1 MPQIIHNPRRSRRRH
16 PAQASALLRDE
27 ALLQTHREALARR
40 SRWNTLWQEC
50 YENALPHHESS
61 GRSGIGSAADAPYD
75 GTAAHAA
82 ALLAASLLGEIAP
95 PNARWCGIEPAADLS
110 DSERLALAAPLEQ
123 TERILSEH
131 LAQSNFSVELH
142 QALLDLVVGGTGCLL
157 AEVSG
162 RGARSALLFQAVPLS
177 ELALA
182 PSESGDI
189 GTVFRRRRL
198 SLENFKARFP
208 AAAPAVLVEAK
219 ATEGLK
225 PHNDTATTPRI
236 AFSEAVRSDGCGGWQ
251 YSAFIDDAP
260 EATCI
265 SGAEGTVLHR
275 ATLAARPFIVFR
287 WVRAPGELWGRSPVM
302 QALPEIRTANRLV
315 EFSLRK
321 AAFASLGVFQL
332 DDDGVLDPTSVHLE
346 PGTILPR
353 APGSRG
359 LTPLDLSPRGEDNQL
374 VLEELR
380 SRIRATLLADRLAPA
395 PRGSGR
401 TATEVLS
408 DASDNA
414 RILGAHYG
422 RLASELVTPLALR
435 VLHLL
440 ASQNLLPPPFVS
452 DHLAGG
458 KLPQGVVFRHRAP
471 LAQLQLQRD
480 SANFFLFLERLI
492 GLGTPATETVDLH
505 RAVRYGAQMLGVPET
520 LLKPP
525 PELLSEAKAE
535 LSPELN
541 AELNRGLSP
550 ELDSERLADAESVS
564 PATSQ

>member
-1 MPQIIHNPRRSRRRH
+1 MPHTSKNSRRSPRH
-16 PAQASALLRDE
+16 LSRHKAAKGSQLARDE
-27 ALLQTHREALARR
+27 ALLLTHREALARR
-40 SRWNTLWQEC
+40 ARWNTLWQEC
-50 YENALPHHESS
+50 YENALPHHEATTTSTVASS
-61 GRSGIGSAADAPYD
+61 VGSAANAPHD

-95 PNARWCGIEPAADLS
+95 PNARWCGIEPAADLDDS
-110 DSERLALAAPLEQ
+110 DRHALATPLEQ
-123 TERILSEH
+123 SERILSEH

-157 AEVSG
+157 AEASG

-208 AAAPAVLVEAK
+208 VAAQSLLVESK
-219 ATEGLK
+219 AYEY
-225 PHNDTATTPRI
+225 DTDDSAPDRHYV
-236 AFSEAVRSDGCGGWQ
+236 AFTEAVQADGCGSWE
-251 YSAFIDDAP
+251 YTAFIDDAP
-260 EATCI
+260 ETTCI
-265 SGAEGTVLHR
+265 AGAEGTVLHR

-321 AAFASLGVFQL
+321 AAFASLGVFQM
-332 DDDGVLDPTSVHLE
+332 DDDGVLDPSAVHLE
-346 PGTILPR
+346 PGSILPR
-353 APGSRG
+353 GPNSRG
-359 LTPLDLSPRGEDNQL
+359 LEPLDLSPRGEDNQL

-435 VLHLL
+435 VMHLL
-440 ASQNLLPPPFVS
+440 SAQNLLPPPFVA

-492 GLGTPATETVDLH
+492 GLGAPATETVDLH

-525 PELLSEAKAE
+525 PELGSGLSPELSGE
-535 LSPELN
+535 LSPELSSEFS
-541 AELNRGLSP
+541 AVEEALATKASP
-550 ELDSERLADAESVS
+550 
-564 PATSQ
+564 